1 MNNEKKF
8 FGYKAAIG
16 AFLII
21 FVNLGG
27 ASTLGVFL
35 PSMSEY
41 TGWSVAT
48 LGYNGTF
55 NTIGN
60 VLLSLVCVKLL
71 SKYGPRKL
79 MFISVIGI
87 FLNFSLYTF
96 SKPGQDMLSLILI
109 YLAGPM
115 ASFAIVFGTHA
126 VCTSLI
132 SSWFVEKR
140 GKITGM
146 VLSGAS
152 FGTAAWVFAAGQMF
166 KYMDYRACYRILS
179 FVILAIGLL
188 AVIFL
193 VREPEKMGQKPL
205 GWDTAEDE
213 TIDTESL
220 SGVTRKEAIRTP
232 SFWFFAGALLLA
244 GMAGSAWL
252 VYSPTWWTMNGQTAT
267 QAANWN
273 AIYTVIAGV
282 VMLGVGAAF
291 SKMGPT
297 LFSICT
303 CIAFSICMVLLVI
316 YGSTPTITIM
326 ILTVVFGAL
335 SYPLSASIPSI
346 VGQSIF
352 GPKEFSAISATLMTG
367 VYLGQALYAPVM
379 GVFLNSEMGFLGGW
393 KFLCGVGI
401 VTMVLLLAS
410 IATSPMKKLAKH
422 GQA

>member
-1 MNNEKKF
+1 MNSEKKF

-16 AFLII
+16 AFLVI

-48 LGYNGTF
+48 LAYNGTF

-60 VLLSLVCVKLL
+60 VLLSLICVKLL
-71 SKYGPRKL
+71 NKYGAKKL

-87 FLNFSLYTF
+87 FLNFTLYTF
-96 SKPGQDMLSLILI
+96 ARPGQDMLSLILI

-126 VCTSLI
+126 VCTHVI
-132 SSWFVEKR
+132 SSWFIEKR
-140 GKITGM
+140 GKVVGA

-152 FGTAAWVFAAGQMF
+152 FGAAAWVFVAGQMF
-166 KYMDYRACYRILS
+166 KTMNYRMCYRILS
-179 FVILAIGLL
+179 FVILAIGML

-193 VREPEKMGQKPL
+193 IRDPEKMGQKPL
-205 GWDTAEDE
+205 GWEHADENAETDTAA
-213 TIDTESL
+213 L
-220 SGVTRKEAIRTP
+220 PGVTRQEAIKTA
-232 SFWFFAGALLLA
+232 SFWFFAASLLLA
-244 GMAGSAWL
+244 GLAGSAFL

-273 AIYTVIAGV
+273 AVYTIIAGV

-291 SKMGPT
+291 QKMGPT

-303 CIAFSICMVLLVI
+303 CAAFSICMVLLIV
-316 YGSTPTITIM
+316 YGSTPTVTVM

-335 SYPLSASIPSI
+335 AYPLSASIPSV
-346 VGQSIF
+346 VGQSVF

-367 VYLGQALYAPVM
+367 VYLGQALYAPAM
-379 GVFLNSEMGFLGGW
+379 SIFLNSESGFVGGW
-393 KFLCGVGI
+393 KFLCVVGI
-401 VTMVLLLAS
+401 ATMALLLLS
-410 IATSPMKKLAKH
+410 ISASPMRRRGKENA
-422 GQA
+422 